1 MSTILLI
8 AIMLVVLINIILV
21 YQLFSKAKTKDA
33 KKYHEE
39 SYSNLDVKI
48 SISKIIGTIYSHIQE
63 ETNKGNFYIEID
75 NPIDKKCEHYESITR
90 GIVSHLRYEGFLVD
104 IRSKH
109 DNTLIFTIKW

>member
-1 MSTILLI
+1 MSTILS
-8 AIMLVVLINIILV
+8 VLIILV
-21 YQLFSKAKTKDA
+21 ISINLILIHQLFSKDKIKYA

-39 SYSNLDVKI
+39 SYSNLDVRI
-48 SISKIIGTIYSHIQE
+48 GISKIIGIIYSHIQE